1 MKHPPIKLTIDEAAP
16 GFFIWTLLQTDDN
29 GAPQKVL
36 KAAEYE
42 ADTYEAALAAGT
54 RAMDAELRKSAAAEQ
69 RSSKRT
75 AAASS

>member
-16 GFFIWTLLQTDDN
+16 GSFVWTLLQTDDA
-29 GAPQKVL
+29 GAPKKVL
-36 KAAEYE
+36 KAAEDGY
-42 ADTYEAALAAGT
+42 DTYEAALAAGT
-54 RAMDAELRKSAAAEQ
+54 RAMDAELRRKAAAEE

>member
-16 GFFIWTLLQTDDN
+16 GNFVWTLLQTDDT

-54 RAMDAELRKSAAAEQ
+54 RAMDAELRKSAAAEE
-69 RSSKRT
+69 RSNRR
-75 AAASS
+75 AVAASS